1 MERKIIA
8 LAVMAGLLL
17 FAWLWGWWCAR
28 QSVRRG
34 WGGPKAGRM
43 SLLCL
48 LAAAPA
54 LVLLDWFIFSA
65 FPLMMMLSRWSCF
78 RVLRPGERFADLEEQ
93 YPAFDHKPIT
103 LNLNQ
108 VDRPRR
114 TR

>member
-8 LAVMAGLLL
+8 LAVMAGLQL

-28 QSVRRG
+28 HSVRRG
-34 WGGPKAGRM
+34 WDGQKAGRM
-43 SLLCL
+43 SLLCVL
-48 LAAAPA
+48 IAAPV
-54 LVLLDWFIFSA
+54 LVLAGWRFFPA
-65 FPLMMMLSRWSCF
+65 FPLMMTLARWSCF

-108 VDRPRR
+108 MDRPEESR
-114 TR
+114 